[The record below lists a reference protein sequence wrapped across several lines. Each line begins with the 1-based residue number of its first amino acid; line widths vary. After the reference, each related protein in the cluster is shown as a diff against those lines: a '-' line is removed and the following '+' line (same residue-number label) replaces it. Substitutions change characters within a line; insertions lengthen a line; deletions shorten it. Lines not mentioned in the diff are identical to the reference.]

1 MKLLVSIVNSD
12 DAYPLVDALTKDGHR
27 TTLIGT
33 TGGFLREG
41 NATLLTGVADED
53 MHRVLDM
60 IKANCRT
67 RKSVVVNP
75 LPSTMQ
81 LSAVPVLP
89 PVEGKVESAVVFVLD
104 VERLV
109 RY

>member
-12 DAYPLVDALTKDGHR
+12 DAYPLVDALAQDGHR

-41 NATLLTGVADED
+41 NATLLTGVANED
-53 MHRVLDM
+53 MTQVLDI

-75 LPSTMQ
+75 LPSMIQTSPV
-81 LSAVPVLP
+81 SAV
-89 PVEGKVESAVVFVLD
+89 EIKVGSAVVFILD
-104 VERLV
+104 VERFV